1 MLLIRFPV
9 SLSTITKNPS
19 LVIVKTK
26 LLINVGVNS
35 ELIFCLQL
43 IIPVSASIEKN
54 SLVLFFFSVSPA
66 FSIEIGVVD
75 LNEALNQSESGIRS
89 KNILERRGRQ
99 KQQEFKLEESELRK
113 LADELRNNPLLAPK
127 AKDEKQ
133 QELINRQ
140 QQMREK
146 VRAFEQEMRLEERR
160 LSEAIFKEL
169 KTVIRS
175 ISINEKLDLVLEK
188 NAAQVILYMKEDTT
202 DLTQKV
208 IDEYNALKKSGN
220 E

>member
-1 MLLIRFPV
+1 MKYLLQIT
-9 SLSTITKNPS
+9 TI
-19 LVIVKTK
+19 
-26 LLINVGVNS
+26 
-35 ELIFCLQL
+35 
-43 IIPVSASIEKN
+43 
-54 SLVLFFFSVSPA
+54 LFLFSVSQA

-113 LADELRNNPLLAPK
+113 IADDLRNNPLLAPK
-127 AKDEKQ
+127 AKADKQ
-133 QELINRQ
+133 QELITRQ
-140 QQMREK
+140 QQLREK
-146 VRAFEQEMRLEERR
+146 VRVFEQEMRLEERR

-175 ISINEKLDLVLEK
+175 ISINQKLDLVLEK

-208 IDEYNALKKSGN
+208 IDDYNTLKKSGDK
-220 E
+220 

>member
-1 MLLIRFPV
+1 MKYLLQIT
-9 SLSTITKNPS
+9 TI
-19 LVIVKTK
+19 
-26 LLINVGVNS
+26 
-35 ELIFCLQL
+35 
-43 IIPVSASIEKN
+43 
-54 SLVLFFFSVSPA
+54 LFLFSVSQA

-113 LADELRNNPLLAPK
+113 IADDLRNNPLLAPK
-127 AKDEKQ
+127 AKADKQ
-133 QELINRQ
+133 QELITRQ
-140 QQMREK
+140 QQLREK

-175 ISINEKLDLVLEK
+175 ISINEKLDMVLEK
-188 NAAQVILYMKEDTT
+188 NAAQVILFMKEDTT

-208 IDEYNALKKSGN
+208 IDDYNTLKKSGD

>member
-1 MLLIRFPV
+1 MKYLLQIT
-9 SLSTITKNPS
+9 TI
-19 LVIVKTK
+19 
-26 LLINVGVNS
+26 
-35 ELIFCLQL
+35 
-43 IIPVSASIEKN
+43 
-54 SLVLFFFSVSPA
+54 LFLFSVSQA

-113 LADELRNNPLLAPK
+113 IADDLRNNPLLAPK
-127 AKDEKQ
+127 AKADKQ
-133 QELINRQ
+133 QELLTRQ
-140 QQMREK
+140 QQLREK
-146 VRAFEQEMRLEERR
+146 VRSFEQEMRLEERR

-175 ISINEKLDLVLEK
+175 ISINQKLDLVLEK
-188 NAAQVILYMKEDTT
+188 NAAQVILFMKEDTT

-208 IDEYNALKKSGN
+208 IDDYNTLKKSGD

>member
-1 MLLIRFPV
+1 MKYLLQIT
-9 SLSTITKNPS
+9 TI
-19 LVIVKTK
+19 
-26 LLINVGVNS
+26 
-35 ELIFCLQL
+35 
-43 IIPVSASIEKN
+43 
-54 SLVLFFFSVSPA
+54 LFLFSVSQA

-113 LADELRNNPLLAPK
+113 IADDLRNNPLLAPK
-127 AKDEKQ
+127 AKADKQ
-133 QELINRQ
+133 QELITRQ
-140 QQMREK
+140 QQLREK
-146 VRAFEQEMRLEERR
+146 VRVFEQEMRLEERR

-175 ISINEKLDLVLEK
+175 ISINQKLDLVLEK

-202 DLTQKV
+202 DLTQKI

>member
-1 MLLIRFPV
+1 MKYLLQIT
-9 SLSTITKNPS
+9 TI
-19 LVIVKTK
+19 
-26 LLINVGVNS
+26 
-35 ELIFCLQL
+35 
-43 IIPVSASIEKN
+43 
-54 SLVLFFFSVSPA
+54 LFLFSVSQA

-89 KNILERRGRQ
+89 KNILERKGRQ

-113 LADELRNNPLLAPK
+113 IADDLRNNPLLAPK
-127 AKDEKQ
+127 AKADKQ
-133 QELINRQ
+133 QELITRQ
-140 QQMREK
+140 QQLREK

-175 ISINEKLDLVLEK
+175 ISINQKLDLVLEK

-208 IDEYNALKKSGN
+208 IDDYNTLKKSGDK
-220 E
+220 

>member
-1 MLLIRFPV
+1 MKYLLQITTILFLCTV
-9 SLSTITKNPS
+9 S
-19 LVIVKTK
+19 
-26 LLINVGVNS
+26 
-35 ELIFCLQL
+35 Q
-43 IIPVSASIEKN
+43 
-54 SLVLFFFSVSPA
+54 A

-113 LADELRNNPLLAPK
+113 IADDLRNNPLLAPK
-127 AKDEKQ
+127 AKADKQ
-133 QELINRQ
+133 QELITRQ
-140 QQMREK
+140 QQLREK

-188 NAAQVILYMKEDTT
+188 NAAQVILFMKEDTT

-208 IDEYNALKKSGN
+208 IDDYNTLKKSGDK
-220 E
+220 

>member
-1 MLLIRFPV
+1 MRYLLQIT
-9 SLSTITKNPS
+9 TI
-19 LVIVKTK
+19 
-26 LLINVGVNS
+26 
-35 ELIFCLQL
+35 
-43 IIPVSASIEKN
+43 
-54 SLVLFFFSVSPA
+54 LFLFSVSQA

-113 LADELRNNPLLAPK
+113 IAEDLRNNPLLAPK
-127 AKDEKQ
+127 AKADKQ
-133 QELINRQ
+133 QELITRQ
-140 QQMREK
+140 QQLREK

-175 ISINEKLDLVLEK
+175 ISINQKLDLVLEK
-188 NAAQVILYMKEDTT
+188 NAAQVILFMKEDTT

-208 IDEYNALKKSGN
+208 IDDYNTLKKSGD

>member
-1 MLLIRFPV
+1 MKYLLQIT
-9 SLSTITKNPS
+9 TI
-19 LVIVKTK
+19 
-26 LLINVGVNS
+26 
-35 ELIFCLQL
+35 
-43 IIPVSASIEKN
+43 
-54 SLVLFFFSVSPA
+54 LFLFSVSQA

-113 LADELRNNPLLAPK
+113 IADDLRNNPLLAPK
-127 AKDEKQ
+127 AKVDKQ
-133 QELINRQ
+133 QELITRQ
-140 QQMREK
+140 QQLREK

-208 IDEYNALKKSGN
+208 IDDYNTLKKSGDK
-220 E
+220 

>member
-1 MLLIRFPV
+1 MKYLLQITTILFLCTV
-9 SLSTITKNPS
+9 S
-19 LVIVKTK
+19 
-26 LLINVGVNS
+26 
-35 ELIFCLQL
+35 Q
-43 IIPVSASIEKN
+43 
-54 SLVLFFFSVSPA
+54 A

-113 LADELRNNPLLAPK
+113 IADDLRNNPLLAPK
-127 AKDEKQ
+127 AKTDKQ
-133 QELINRQ
+133 QELITRQ
-140 QQMREK
+140 QQLREK

-175 ISINEKLDLVLEK
+175 ISINQKLDLVLEK
-188 NAAQVILYMKEDTT
+188 NAAQVILFMKEDTT

-208 IDEYNALKKSGN
+208 IDDYNTLKKSGD

>member
-1 MLLIRFPV
+1 MGINLLRSIKFF
-9 SLSTITKNPS
+9 LQITS
-19 LVIVKTK
+19 
-26 LLINVGVNS
+26 
-35 ELIFCLQL
+35 
-43 IIPVSASIEKN
+43 
-54 SLVLFFFSVSPA
+54 VLFFCSVSPA

-113 LADELRNNPLLAPK
+113 IAEDLRNNPLLAPNAK
-127 AKDEKQ
+127 ADKQ
-133 QELINRQ
+133 QELITRQ
-140 QQMREK
+140 QQLREK

-188 NAAQVILYMKEDTT
+188 NAAQVILFMKENTT

-208 IDEYNALKKSGN
+208 IDDYNTLKKSGD

>member
-1 MLLIRFPV
+1 MGIYLLRSMKFF
-9 SLSTITKNPS
+9 LQIT
-19 LVIVKTK
+19 
-26 LLINVGVNS
+26 
-35 ELIFCLQL
+35 
-43 IIPVSASIEKN
+43 
-54 SLVLFFFSVSPA
+54 LVLIFFSVSPA

-75 LNEALNQSESGIRS
+75 LNEALNQSEPGIRS

-113 LADELRNNPLLAPK
+113 LADDLRNNPLLAPK
-127 AKDEKQ
+127 AKEDKQ
-133 QELINRQ
+133 QELITRQ
-140 QQMREK
+140 QQLREK

-160 LSEAIFKEL
+160 LSESIFKEL

-202 DLTQKV
+202 EITQKV
-208 IDEYNALKKSGN
+208 IDEYNALKKCAN

>member
-1 MLLIRFPV
+1 MKYLLQIT
-9 SLSTITKNPS
+9 TI
-19 LVIVKTK
+19 
-26 LLINVGVNS
+26 
-35 ELIFCLQL
+35 
-43 IIPVSASIEKN
+43 
-54 SLVLFFFSVSPA
+54 LFLFSVSQA

-113 LADELRNNPLLAPK
+113 IADDLRNNPLLAPK
-127 AKDEKQ
+127 AKADKQ
-133 QELINRQ
+133 QELITRQ
-140 QQMREK
+140 QQLREK

-208 IDEYNALKKSGN
+208 IDDYNTLKKSGDK
-220 E
+220 

>member
-1 MLLIRFPV
+1 MKYLLQIT
-9 SLSTITKNPS
+9 TI
-19 LVIVKTK
+19 
-26 LLINVGVNS
+26 
-35 ELIFCLQL
+35 
-43 IIPVSASIEKN
+43 
-54 SLVLFFFSVSPA
+54 LFLFSVSQA

-113 LADELRNNPLLAPK
+113 IADDLRNNPLLAPK
-127 AKDEKQ
+127 AKADKQ
-133 QELINRQ
+133 QELITRQ
-140 QQMREK
+140 QQLREK

-188 NAAQVILYMKEDTT
+188 NAAQVILFMKEDTT

-208 IDEYNALKKSGN
+208 IDDYNTLKKSGDK
-220 E
+220 

>member
-1 MLLIRFPV
+1 MKYLLQIT
-9 SLSTITKNPS
+9 TI
-19 LVIVKTK
+19 
-26 LLINVGVNS
+26 
-35 ELIFCLQL
+35 
-43 IIPVSASIEKN
+43 
-54 SLVLFFFSVSPA
+54 LFFFSVSQA

-99 KQQEFKLEESELRK
+99 KQQEFKLEESELREI
-113 LADELRNNPLLAPK
+113 ANDLRNNPLLAPK
-127 AKDEKQ
+127 AKADKQ
-133 QELINRQ
+133 QELITRQ
-140 QQMREK
+140 QQLREK

-175 ISINEKLDLVLEK
+175 ISINQKLDLVLEK

-208 IDEYNALKKSGN
+208 IDDYNTLKKSGD

>member
-1 MLLIRFPV
+1 MKIFLQ
-9 SLSTITKNPS
+9 IT
-19 LVIVKTK
+19 
-26 LLINVGVNS
+26 
-35 ELIFCLQL
+35 
-43 IIPVSASIEKN
+43 
-54 SLVLFFFSVSPA
+54 LVLFFSASPA
-66 FSIEIGVVD
+66 FSIEIGVVN

-113 LADELRNNPLLAPK
+113 IANDLRNNPLLTPK
-127 AKDEKQ
+127 AKEEKQ
-133 QELINRQ
+133 QELITRQ

-202 DLTQKV
+202 DLTQKI

>member
-1 MLLIRFPV
+1 MKYF
-9 SLSTITKNPS
+9 
-19 LVIVKTK
+19 
-26 LLINVGVNS
+26 
-35 ELIFCLQL
+35 LQIA
-43 IIPVSASIEKN
+43 II
-54 SLVLFFFSVSPA
+54 LFFCSVSPA
-66 FSIEIGVVD
+66 ISIEIGVVD
-75 LNEALNQSESGIRS
+75 LNQALNQSESGIRS

-113 LADELRNNPLLAPK
+113 LANDLRNNPLLTPK
-127 AKDEKQ
+127 AKGDKQ
-133 QELINRQ
+133 QELISRQ
-140 QQMREK
+140 QQLREN

-175 ISINEKLDLVLEK
+175 ISIKEKLDLVLEK
-188 NAAQVILYMKEDTT
+188 NAAQIILYVKENTT
-202 DLTQKV
+202 DLTQKI

>member
-1 MLLIRFPV
+1 MKFFLQI
-9 SLSTITKNPS
+9 TI
-19 LVIVKTK
+19 I
-26 LLINVGVNS
+26 
-35 ELIFCLQL
+35 IFFC
-43 IIPVSASIEKN
+43 
-54 SLVLFFFSVSPA
+54 SVSPA
-66 FSIEIGVVD
+66 FPIEIGVVD
-75 LNEALNQSESGIRS
+75 LNKALNQSEPGIRS

-99 KQQEFKLEESELRK
+99 KQQEFKLEDSELRK
-113 LADELRNNPLLAPK
+113 IADDLRNNPLLIPK
-127 AKDEKQ
+127 AKEDKER
-133 QELINRQ
+133 ELITRQ
-140 QQMREK
+140 QQLREK

-208 IDEYNALKKSGN
+208 IDEYNALKKSGD